1 MEKRQRGKRRAEYI
15 DDYVVF
21 DLETTGLSPLTDKII
36 ELSGLKVKAGKVV
49 ETFSTLVNPGR
60 PIPYGAT
67 AINGITDDMVK
78 DSPSIHQVLGK
89 FLDFVGDFV
98 LVGHNIHTFDMKFI
112 YIAAEE
118 GLGRA
123 VANDYIDTLYLA
135 RKCLPELSHHRLV
148 DLASHFKFSTQGA
161 HRALADC
168 QMNQKCYEAM
178 AKLEKAKTP
187 QQEKNFRQG
196 NSLRQENVFRQEKTL
211 SSKLICPRCNGELIK
226 REGRYGS
233 FYGCSNFPS
242 CRYTKNI

>member
-1 MEKRQRGKRRAEYI
+1 
-15 DDYVVF
+15 
-21 DLETTGLSPLTDKII
+21 
-36 ELSGLKVKAGKVV
+36 
-49 ETFSTLVNPGR
+49 
-60 PIPYGAT
+60 
-67 AINGITDDMVK
+67 MVK

-178 AKLEKAKTP
+178 AKLQKAKTP
-187 QQEKNFRQG
+187 RQENYRQE
-196 NSLRQENVFRQEKTL
+196 NSPRQENVFRQEKTL
-211 SSKLICPRCNGELIK
+211 SSKLICPRCKGELIK

>member
-78 DSPSIHQVLGK
+78 DSPSIQQVLGK

-123 VANDYIDTLYLA
+123 VTNDYIDTLYLA

-178 AKLEKAKTP
+178 AKLQKAKTP
-187 QQEKNFRQG
+187 RQENYRQE
-196 NSLRQENVFRQEKTL
+196 NSPRQENVFRQEKTL
-211 SSKLICPRCNGELIK
+211 SSKLICPRCKGELIK

>member
-178 AKLEKAKTP
+178 AKLQKAKIP
-187 QQEKNFRQG
+187 RQENYRQE
-196 NSLRQENVFRQEKTL
+196 NSPRQENVFRQEKTL
-211 SSKLICPRCNGELIK
+211 SSKLICPRCKGELIK

>member
-21 DLETTGLSPLTDKII
+21 DLETTGLSPLTDRII
-36 ELSGLKVKAGKVV
+36 ELSGIKVRGGKVT
-49 ETFSTLVNPGR
+49 ETFSTLVNPGC
-60 PIPYGAT
+60 PIPYSAT
-67 AINGITDDMVK
+67 AINGITDAMVK
-78 DSPSIHQVLGK
+78 DAPSIRQALQK
-89 FLDFVGDFV
+89 FLDFIQDDV

-112 YIAAEE
+112 YIAAEK
-118 GLGRA
+118 GLERA

-135 RKCLPELSHHRLV
+135 RQCLPELRHHRLV
-148 DLASHFKFSTQGA
+148 DLAAHFQFSTKGA

-178 AKLEKAKTP
+178 AKLQREKQLP
-187 QQEKNFRQG
+187 SE
-196 NSLRQENVFRQEKTL
+196 
-211 SSKLICPRCNGELIK
+211 LICPRCKGELIK

>member
-1 MEKRQRGKRRAEYI
+1 MERQYSNQPRGRRRAEYLT
-15 DDYVVF
+15 DYVVF
-21 DLETTGLSPLTDKII
+21 DLETTGLSPFADKII
-36 ELSGLKVKAGKVV
+36 ELSGLKVKAGKVT
-49 ETFSTLVNPGR
+49 ETFSTLVNPGCR
-60 PIPYGAT
+60 IPYSAT
-67 AINGITDDMVK
+67 AINGITDAMVK
-78 DSPSIHQVLGK
+78 DAPSIDQALEK
-89 FLDFVGDFV
+89 FLEFIGDFV

-135 RKCLPELSHHRLV
+135 RRCLPELRHHRLV
-148 DLASHFKFSTQGA
+148 DLAEHFRFSTEGA

-178 AKLEKAKTP
+178 AKLQREK
-187 QQEKNFRQG
+187 Q
-196 NSLRQENVFRQEKTL
+196 L
-211 SSKLICPRCNGELIK
+211 SPELICPKCRGELIR